1 MSGWVINSLLWCLSR
16 MPTRLVIFI
25 CRTMARRMLAW
36 NTEAA
41 RIAAINID
49 LCLPHL
55 CADEK
60 RELCWQSLMNS
71 MLLVFELAQMRF
83 HNVAQVRDRIVNVDG
98 AELLH
103 DAWQHGQGVLLL
115 TPHLGCWEVLGAYLG
130 GTYPVSAL
138 YDRPN
143 FAPLEEPILNAR
155 QRFGPTMHAIGG
167 AGLRRIMR
175 AMREGHL
182 VVLLPDQVPDY
193 QSGGEVAP
201 FFGQDAY
208 TMVLAHRLLQRN
220 APKVLIASAL
230 RCLSDNQI
238 RYRLT
243 LAEPESGIFDSDPV
257 VHAAALNASME
268 KAISVSPEQYQW
280 SYKRFKR
287 LKKGEA
293 NIYRRQ

>member
-25 CRTMARRMLAW
+25 CRSMARRMLAW

-130 GTYPVSAL
+130 GTYPVSAPL
-138 YDRPN
+138 RPAKFCAFRGADLKCPAAFWPHHACHRRCGLTPN
-143 FAPLEEPILNAR
+143 HAGNA
-155 QRFGPTMHAIGG
+155 
-167 AGLRRIMR
+167 
-175 AMREGHL
+175 
-182 VVLLPDQVPDY
+182 
-193 QSGGEVAP
+193 
-201 FFGQDAY
+201 
-208 TMVLAHRLLQRN
+208 
-220 APKVLIASAL
+220 
-230 RCLSDNQI
+230 
-238 RYRLT
+238 
-243 LAEPESGIFDSDPV
+243 
-257 VHAAALNASME
+257 
-268 KAISVSPEQYQW
+268 
-280 SYKRFKR
+280 
-287 LKKGEA
+287 
-293 NIYRRQ
+293 